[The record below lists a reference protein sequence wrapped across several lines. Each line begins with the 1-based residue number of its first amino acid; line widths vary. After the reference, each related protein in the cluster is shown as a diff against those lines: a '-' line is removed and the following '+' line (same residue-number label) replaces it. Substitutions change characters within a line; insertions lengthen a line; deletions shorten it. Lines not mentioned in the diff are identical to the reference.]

1 MASVGNWDFLGQ
13 TEEVFQKGFL
23 LLLVDDRLDPLLGS
37 QRVVV
42 VEDTQP
48 AKQAREVAL
57 KKRQLRCV
65 VLDTNYIDSLFWRLS
80 CSYTYW
86 LHSLYRHLSICF
98 VFLLRRDQI
107 EYFPNAQIK
116 QKYFPMYCRNHTARW
131 KQAKD
136 PRDTKKHPK
145 HPK

>member
-65 VLDTNYIDSLFWRLS
+65 VLDTNFIDSP
-80 CSYTYW
+80 Y
-86 LHSLYRHLSICF
+86 
-98 VFLLRRDQI
+98 
-107 EYFPNAQIK
+107 
-116 QKYFPMYCRNHTARW
+116 
-131 KQAKD
+131 
-136 PRDTKKHPK
+136 
-145 HPK
+145 